1 MRPRVSSWVQHG
13 AGNFRGGGSGRAED
27 GAAGGGGSVGGEG
40 EAVAEGGGD
49 AMGLG
54 GERESGGEREEEEED
69 EKVGVVVGDIHDVL
83 GEATESGVRW
93 VGGGRL
99 TCAGGTTTRR

>member
-1 MRPRVSSWVQHG
+1 MGPGTSEEV
-13 AGNFRGGGSGRAED
+13 AAEGRRTVLPV
-27 GAAGGGGSVGGEG
+27 VGGRWGEKERRWRRGEG
-40 EAVAEGGGD
+40 KPWDWE
-49 AMGLG
+49 
-54 GERESGGEREEEEED
+54 ERESGVEREEEEED